1 MDLIDQG
8 HTHPPIIKRSFL
20 YTKSPG
26 ATLGST
32 SRDNKTLF
40 LDDKNKRGIKQS
52 KSISLKKK
60 RRKHVP
66 RFYEHF
72 EMKKNE
78 FLIIFYFGNSRHPF
92 SLLSSS
98 QYSWK

>member
-40 LDDKNKRGIKQS
+40 LDDKNTRGIKQS
-52 KSISLKKK
+52 KRSTPELKIQKTDDDEWNRENQKKK
-60 RRKHVP
+60 MHSEKNHNLRCFHSDMSRS
-66 RFYEHF
+66 RFF
-72 EMKKNE
+72 
-78 FLIIFYFGNSRHPF
+78 
-92 SLLSSS
+92 
-98 QYSWK
+98 